1 MTEYRII
8 EMLKDIKNL
17 ITNKS
22 KDDKWL
28 DINQASNYTNL
39 SKSTIRRYVKM
50 NKLKASNKLGKTL
63 FRKSELENF
72 LDDAN

>member
-72 LDDAN
+72 LDAD

>member
-1 MTEYRII
+1 MTEYRIM

-22 KDDKWL
+22 KEDKWL

-39 SKSTIRRYVKM
+39 SKSKKRDYKPYNRQ
-50 NKLKASNKLGKTL
+50 G
-63 FRKSELENF
+63 R
-72 LDDAN
+72 

>member
-1 MTEYRII
+1 MTELRII
-8 EMLKDIKNL
+8 EMLKDIKDSIN
-17 ITNKS
+17 NKP
-22 KDDKWL
+22 KEDKWL

-63 FRKSELENF
+63 V
-72 LDDAN
+72 